1 MPGSGKKR
9 CGIWRGSGRWSE
21 EIIEVEVLGRRRLEV
36 RVTGGSGSR
45 SQRIDPEGCSKRQLE
60 ARIDEAAQLLREE
73 LLDAEREYY
82 RRGNGA

>member
-1 MPGSGKKR
+1 M
-9 CGIWRGSGRWSE
+9 WSE
-21 EIIEVEVLGRRRLEV
+21 EITEVEVLGRRRLEV

-45 SQRIDPEGCSKRQLE
+45 SKRINPEGCSKRQLE
-60 ARIDEAAQLLREE
+60 ERIDEAAQLLREE